1 MNWPDRRGT
10 ATAFPLSAFGLS
22 AFFFAS
28 VSSLAFPD
36 NTLDLLLLLS
46 IATFTIPFVGSFLL
60 RIVPIPQSYDPLPSS
75 LERTGSDASTL
86 LQRTKSEDSRHSVRH
101 LPHEPGMQPES
112 IKFHEDAPKD
122 FLSFNQHEALNQR
135 TEETSS
141 LLSKSSGSCPGD
153 IPYEEDEAKSAKD
166 HDLHAVDI
174 RHLALLSHMKFYLL
188 WLLLGLLT
196 GIGLMTI
203 NNIGSDVSVPF
214 FPFCFL
220 YPS

>member
-1 MNWPDRRGT
+1 MNWPDHRGT

-36 NTLDLLLLLS
+36 NTLSLLLLLA

-60 RIVPIPQSYDPLPSS
+60 RIVPVPQSYDALPSS
-75 LERTGSDASTL
+75 PERSGSDASTL
-86 LQRTKSEDSRHSVRH
+86 LQRTKSEDSRHSVRA
-101 LPHEPGMQPES
+101 LSHEPGTQHHS
-112 IKFHEDAPKD
+112 FHEGVPKD
-122 FLSFNQHEALNQR
+122 PSYFNQHEAPSQG

-153 IPYEEDEAKSAKD
+153 IPYEEDGAKNAKD
-166 HDLHAVDI
+166 HDSHDVDI
-174 RHLALLSHMKFYLL
+174 RGLALLSHQSFYLL

-203 NNIGSDVSVPF
+203 NNIGSDVIFPIF
-214 FPFCFL
+214 FLFL
-220 YPS
+220 